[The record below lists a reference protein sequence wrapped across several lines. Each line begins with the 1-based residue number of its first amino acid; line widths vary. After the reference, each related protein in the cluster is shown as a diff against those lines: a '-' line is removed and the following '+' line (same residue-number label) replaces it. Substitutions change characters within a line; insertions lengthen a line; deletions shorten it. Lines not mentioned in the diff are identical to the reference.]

1 MRWFSQIAS
10 MLGGNNQA
18 IQRII
23 TGNADLN
30 NPSSKD
36 STVFGHIIQSV
47 SKEDLASIFSE
58 TSAQTASQPIR
69 EPGTS
74 TSTSLLSSLNHSS
87 LVTLATTLISA
98 LMGHGGFNVNQL
110 TQFIPGL
117 RTTDPDQMDASDVTS
132 LANWTRQNHPQA
144 FGQAAAEIGKQNP
157 VLLQH
162 LLGNRTLTTAA
173 SKLAQKYLS

>member
-18 IQRII
+18 IQRIL
-23 TGNADLN
+23 TGNADLS
-30 NPSSKD
+30 NPRSKD
-36 STVFGHIIQSV
+36 NAVFGQLIQNV

-58 TSAQTASQPIR
+58 TSNQTGN
-69 EPGTS
+69 EPSRLGAP
-74 TSTSLLSSLNHSS
+74 SLFSSLDHGA
-87 LVTLATTLISA
+87 LVTIATTIISA
-98 LMGHGGFNVNQL
+98 LMGHAGFNINQL

-117 RTTDPDQMDASDVTS
+117 RTTDPNQMDAFDVTS
-132 LANWTRQNHPQA
+132 LTNWTRQNHPQA
-144 FGQAAAEIGKQNP
+144 FGQAAAEIGKQDP
-157 VLLQH
+157 GLLQH